1 MNGGDV
7 SETVSM
13 NKTASYTVTFN
24 ITKPSGITAE
34 AAVAV
39 KSGNTIIAAEDGKYK
54 LPADTYSY
62 TITCE
67 GCETETGEFTVGA
80 EAMTVEVTL
89 EKTLTFGDFFTELNG
104 RADITDDTQYAF
116 KPVKEGAVK
125 YLQSSNKINGTES
138 KITFTFTKPTR
149 MSFDYMVSELGNTS
163 TDSNYGLKIFRNEK
177 LLDRYQEISTEWT
190 SYEVFADAGDE
201 ITIAYSCYKNYSG
214 EYIDDENL
222 IKLKNFKAEPLTKIS
237 FNITPEN
244 AKVSI
249 SSGSMGN
256 SFWKREATHTA

>member
-1 MNGGDV
+1 MYAGSVKANL
-7 SETVSM
+7 
-13 NKTASYTVTFN
+13 
-24 ITKPSGITAE
+24 TKDNNYSCE
-34 AAVAV
+34 
-39 KSGNTIIAAEDGKYK
+39 

-80 EAMTVEVTL
+80 EAKPVKVTL
-89 EKTLTFGDFFTELNG
+89 EKALTFEVFFTELTG
-104 RADITDDTQYAF
+104 RAEIKNDTWYAF

-138 KITFTFTKPTR
+138 KITFTFTRPTR

-190 SYEVFADAGDE
+190 SYEVFADAGDK
-201 ITIAYSCYKNYSG
+201 ITIAYSCYENYSG
-214 EYIDDENL
+214 EYINDENL
-222 IKLKNFKAEPLTKIS
+222 IKLKNFKAKPLTKVS
-237 FNITPEN
+237 FDITPKN
-244 AKVSI
+244 AKVS
-249 SSGSMGN
+249 
-256 SFWKREATHTA
+256 R